1 MLVVSRMLNVKLPRY
16 FAPVSIVILVL
27 ALSCNS
33 LAQRE
38 DLFTAQTT
46 FVVLS
51 GPWDITAGHLNG
63 DGFMDL
69 ATANRNSGSVGVAL
83 NNGLGSYESTWN
95 YATGL
100 KPWELDLADLDG
112 DGDADIAVTLTDFEV
127 AGPPED
133 DYDFVGV
140 LLNDGSGS
148 FSDLTRYPIGNEPRT
163 VFLADLG
170 EDGNGD
176 VDIITANEHTTSSVS
191 VLFNDGSGGFSPAIN
206 YSLGITPRSLYVADL
221 NGDGFNDTV
230 TANKNDD
237 NITVLFNNGFG
248 TFSNFTDIDVG
259 SGAWDVYL
267 DDISGNPAKDIIVLN
282 KHDSTVEI
290 QENNGTGNFTFRAQY
305 FIWNNNSVYLQ
316 VGDADLDGHKDIM
329 CSSMGDDLLTILFY
343 NATSSSYDVIQ
354 RTVSGGPRSFVLADL
369 DIGKQGFMNIAVAR
383 VEENSVSILLSDT
396 LPSVT
401 ILQPDGIDDV
411 VDFEFRIEW
420 EDYDPDSNAVIYI
433 YYHRA
438 GVPTETISLGA
449 FLEDDATDYL
459 IWNVSSVS
467 DGDYYIKFEISD
479 DYNTITVTS
488 DGPITVQHPEPEPT
502 DDQNPS
508 LGLIIAGLIGAV
520 LIIVILYLMI
530 RRKPEP
536 TEEPPI
542 EEAIQVESSDGISGR
557 T

>member
-1 MLVVSRMLNVKLPRY
+1 MPVVSRMQSRLPRY
-16 FAPVSIVILVL
+16 FTTILIVVLVL
-27 ALSCNS
+27 AFSSNS
-33 LAQRE
+33 FAQWE
-38 DLFTAQTT
+38 DLFTAHTS
-46 FVVLS
+46 FNVLS
-51 GPWDITAGHLNG
+51 GPWDITVGHLNG
-63 DGFMDL
+63 DGFLDL

-83 NNGLGSYESTWN
+83 NSGLGSYESTWN

-112 DGDADIAVTLTDFEV
+112 DGDRDIAVTLTGFEV
-127 AGPPED
+127 TGPPAD
-133 DYDFVGV
+133 DYDFVAV
-140 LLNDGSGS
+140 LFNDGSGS

-163 VFLADLG
+163 VLLADLG

-176 VDIITANEHTTSSVS
+176 VDIITANEQATSSVS
-191 VLFNDGSGGFSPAIN
+191 VLFNDGLGGFSPAVN

-237 NITVLFNNGFG
+237 NITILFNDGSG
-248 TFSNFTDIDVG
+248 TFGNFTNIDVG

-267 DDISGNPAKDIIVLN
+267 DDISGSPAKDIIVLN
-282 KHDSTVEI
+282 RYDSTVEI
-290 QENNGTGNFTFRAQY
+290 QENNGTGNFSFRAQY

-316 VGDADLDGHKDIM
+316 VGDANLDGHKDIM
-329 CSSMGDDLLTILFY
+329 CSSMADDLLTILFY

-354 RTVSGGPRSFVLADL
+354 RTISGGPRSFVLADL
-369 DIGKQGFMNIAVAR
+369 DIGKQGFLNIAAAR
-383 VEENSVSILLSDT
+383 VEDNAVSVILSDAI
-396 LPSVT
+396 PSVT
-401 ILQPDGIDDV
+401 ILEPDGIDDIV
-411 VDFEFRIEW
+411 NFEFRIEW

-438 GVPTETISLGA
+438 GAPTQTTSLGV
-449 FLEDDATDYL
+449 FSEDDATDFL
-459 IWNVSSVS
+459 IWNVSSVD
-467 DGDYYIKFEISD
+467 DGEYYIRFDISD
-479 DYNTITVTS
+479 DYNTVIVTS

-502 DDQNPS
+502 DDTNPS
-508 LGLIIAGLIGAV
+508 LGLIIAGMIGAA
-520 LIIVILYLMI
+520 LIIVILYILI

-542 EEAIQVESSDGISGR
+542 EEAVQVESSDGLSGR

>member
-1 MLVVSRMLNVKLPRY
+1 MPVVSRMQSRLPRY
-16 FAPVSIVILVL
+16 IATISIVILVL
-27 ALSCNS
+27 AFSSNS
-33 LAQRE
+33 FAQWE
-38 DLFTAQTT
+38 DLFTAHTS
-46 FVVLS
+46 FNVLS

-63 DGFMDL
+63 DGFLDL

-83 NNGLGSYESTWN
+83 NSGLGSYESTWN

-112 DGDADIAVTLTDFEV
+112 DGDEDIAVTLTGFEV
-127 AGPPED
+127 TGPPAD
-133 DYDFVGV
+133 DYDFVAV
-140 LLNDGSGS
+140 LFNDGNGS
-148 FSDLTRYPIGNEPRT
+148 FSGLARYPIGNEPRT

-176 VDIITANEHTTSSVS
+176 VDIITANEQATSSVS
-191 VLFNDGSGGFSPAIN
+191 VLFNDGLGGFSPATN

-237 NITVLFNNGFG
+237 NITILFNDGFG
-248 TFSNFTDIDVG
+248 TFGNFTNIDVG

-267 DDISGNPAKDIIVLN
+267 DDISGSPAKDIIVLN
-282 KHDSTVEI
+282 RYDSTVEI
-290 QENNGTGNFTFRAQY
+290 QENNGTGNFSFRAQY

-329 CSSMGDDLLTILFY
+329 CSSMADDLLTILFY
-343 NATSSSYDVIQ
+343 NTTSSSYDVIQ

-369 DIGKQGFMNIAVAR
+369 DIGKQGFMNIAAAR
-383 VEENSVSILLSDT
+383 VGDNAVSVILSDAI
-396 LPSVT
+396 PSVT
-401 ILQPDGIDDV
+401 ILEPDGVDDV
-411 VDFEFRIEW
+411 VNFEFRIEW

-433 YYHRA
+433 YYHKA
-438 GVPTETISLGA
+438 GAPTQTTSLGV
-449 FLEDDATDYL
+449 FSEDDAIDYL
-459 IWNVSSVS
+459 IWNVSSVD
-467 DGDYYIKFEISD
+467 DGEYYIRFDISD
-479 DYNTITVTS
+479 DHNTVIVTS

-502 DDQNPS
+502 DDTNPS
-508 LGLIIAGLIGAV
+508 LGLIIAGMIGAA
-520 LIIVILYLMI
+520 LIIVILYILI

-542 EEAIQVESSDGISGR
+542 EEAVQVESSDGLSGR